1 MARSWKDVRAE
12 SGLNKDRVAAHQE
25 RMLAEV
31 RAHRLA
37 EVRARQELSQV
48 ELAERMGVSQ
58 ARVSAIERGELTA
71 TELSTIKKYIAALG
85 GQLKIIADFGDEKLV
100 LG

>member
-1 MARSWKDVRAE
+1 MARNWREVRAE
-12 SGLNKDRVAAHQE
+12 SGLNKDRVAEHQN
-25 RMLAEV
+25 RLLAEV

-48 ELAERMGVSQ
+48 EVAERMGVSQ
-58 ARVSAIERGELTA
+58 SRVSAIERGEVSA
-71 TELSTIKKYIAALG
+71 TELGTVSKYIAALG
-85 GQLKIIADFGDEKLV
+85 GQLRIVADFGDETLV